1 MLGFRSNLSSKVRQ
15 ASTARKARIVSV
27 KAANLGSL
35 GDNGEAM
42 NAAAMALL
50 LKRIEN
56 LKSAGAALDSY
67 RQAIE
72 RRPPVPQGTQNMMWD
87 EMKMDHDLL
96 CSWHESAWCAMSN
109 AGPPELTQD
118 S

>member
-1 MLGFRSNLSSKVRQ
+1 MLGFKSSLSSKVRQ
-15 ASTARKARIVSV
+15 TSTARKARIVSV
-27 KAANLGSL
+27 RAANLGSA

-42 NAAAMALL
+42 SAAAMALL
-50 LKRIEN
+50 LKRIDS
-56 LKSAGAALDSY
+56 LKAAGAALENY

-72 RRPPVPQGTQNMMWD
+72 RRPPVPQGTQMMMWD

-96 CSWHESAWCAMSN
+96 CSWHESAWRAMSN
-109 AGPPELTQD
+109 AGPPELSQD